1 MSAASPHDA
10 YPVSHHCGPRGHL
23 HRPGPHPVGTVTT
36 HSVAG
41 TDTSLRIAAS
51 ELRAATAANAISAG
65 HVRAVGGE
73 GGRRAERDHARLV
86 AELGRAAGRSHGIA

>member
-1 MSAASPHDA
+1 MSVASPHDA

-51 ELRAATAANAISAG
+51 ELRAATAANAIS
-65 HVRAVGGE
+65 VRTRE
-73 GGRRAERDHARLV
+73 GGGWRVWRHAEHDHARLV
-86 AELGRAAGRSHGIA
+86 AELARAAGRSHGSA